1 MLLKKTKP
9 NELVKNV
16 NAIHTS
22 KAVHKTDFTVYVKI
36 SSITNLAYTVSLPAV
51 ENKTWTLVL
60 LVKKVDYDAKILDT
74 EKKYFTASD

>member
-22 KAVHKTDFTVYVKI
+22 KAIHKTDFTVYVKI

-51 ENKTWTLVL
+51 ENK
-60 LVKKVDYDAKILDT
+60 I
-74 EKKYFTASD
+74 